1 MTTRNSNSRFD
12 LAPQVKTERSTF
24 DMSFDVKTSFD
35 VGRLVPFALIEVLP
49 GDSFKIQTSKVMR
62 LQTLITPVMDN
73 LYLDT
78 YYFFVPNRLVWSHW
92 EDFIGGTFTESGWQ
106 KPIDYKVPEI
116 IPPMDAVDDFGW
128 HTGTIADYFG
138 VPVGITDDT
147 QDFGINALPF
157 RAYAKIVDDWFRD
170 ENLQDPLYIYDGD
183 SSTNGTNLDDNSPEQ
198 YSTGGYPF
206 IAAKFHDYF
215 TSALPKP
222 QKGPDV
228 SFLDGF
234 VRVLPEITSSSY
246 DTLPVLDYRD
256 VKTNTIVKSMSTG
269 QEIANGRVLGGTTSG
284 NVSGK
289 LSAGSVDD
297 IEHVGQGLIAGFPI
311 YFDNLFAD
319 LSKAIVPGGS
329 SGFSTTSIN
338 TLRQAFQIQRMLE
351 RDARGGTRYIEIL
364 KAHFGVTSPD
374 SRLQRAE
381 YLGGNRVPF
390 NIEQVLQTSS
400 TDNTTPQG
408 NVAGWSQTNDT
419 SYDVEKSFVEH
430 GFIIGVMCARYDHS
444 YQQGLERMFFRSGRF
459 DYYWP
464 VLAHIGE
471 KPVFKCELYWTGR
484 NHLVNNSYGVG
495 YNYPVSV
502 FGYQEAWAEYRYKPN
517 YITGQMRSSYR
528 ESLDF
533 WHFGDVYE
541 EVPTLSADWIRED
554 KANVDRTLAV
564 QSSVSN
570 QIFGDIFVKCTATR
584 PLPLYSIPGM
594 IDHF

>member
-12 LAPQVKTERSTF
+12 LAPQVKTERSSF

-78 YYFFVPNRLVWSHW
+78 YYFFVPNRIVWDHW
-92 EDFIGGTFTESGWQ
+92 EDFIGGQFRDTGWTD
-106 KPIDYKVPEI
+106 PVDYKVPEI
-116 IPPMDAVDDFGW
+116 LPPYTETDNGW
-128 HTGTIADYFG
+128 KTGTIADYFG
-138 VPVGITDDT
+138 VPVGVSDNTLGN
-147 QDFGINALPF
+147 GINAIPF
-157 RAYAKIVDDWFRD
+157 RAYAKIVEDWFRD
-170 ENLQDPLYIYDGD
+170 ENLLDPVYIYKGE
-183 SSTNGTNLDDNSPEQ
+183 SATTGTNLDDNSPGQ
-198 YSTGGYPF
+198 YESGGYPF
-206 IAAKFHDYF
+206 IVAKFHDYF

-228 SFLDGF
+228 PFMDGY
-234 VRVLPEITSSSY
+234 V
-246 DTLPVLDYRD
+246 PV
-256 VKTNTIVKSMSTG
+256 IGMSTSTTSNDKLRPINRDDTYVYTLAYKNSTSNVG
-269 QEIANGRVLGGTTSG
+269 STVLGTSDA
-284 NVSGK
+284 SY
-289 LSAGSVDD
+289 LSVD
-297 IEHVGQGLIAGFPI
+297 AGTDLKPAYYSGGTVYI
-311 YFDNLFAD
+311 NNLFAN
-319 LSKAIVPGGS
+319 LAKTQLPGGYS
-329 SGFSTTSIN
+329 STSIN

-400 TDNTTPQG
+400 TDSTTPQG

-419 SYDVEKSFVEH
+419 HFDVEKSFVEH
-430 GFIIGVMCARYDHS
+430 GFIIGLMCARYDHS

-471 KPVFKCELYWTGR
+471 KPVFKCEIYWNGT
-484 NHLVNNSYGVG
+484 NHLVDNSYGVPAYNDG
-495 YNYPVSV
+495 YV

-517 YITGQMRSSYR
+517 YITGQMRSTYAQ
-528 ESLDF
+528 SLDF

-541 EVPTLSADWIRED
+541 NAPTLSEDWIRED

-564 QSSVSN
+564 SSDVAN

>member
-12 LAPQVKTERSTF
+12 LAPQVQTERSSF

-35 VGRLVPFALIEVLP
+35 VGRLVPFALLEVLP
-49 GDSFKIQTSKVMR
+49 GDTFKIQTSKVMR

-78 YYFFVPNRLVWSHW
+78 YYFFVPNRIVWEHW
-92 EDFIGGTFTESGWQ
+92 EDFIGGTFRDTGWTD
-106 KPIDYKVPEI
+106 PVDYKVPEI
-116 IPPMDAVDDFGW
+116 LPPYTETDDGW
-128 HTGTIADYFG
+128 KTGTIADYFG
-138 VPVGITDDT
+138 VPIGVSDHTLGD
-147 QDFGINALPF
+147 GINALPF
-157 RAYAKIVDDWFRD
+157 RAYAKIVEDWFRD
-170 ENLQDPLYIYDGD
+170 ENLVDPIYIYKGE
-183 SSTNGTNLDDNSPEQ
+183 SATFGTNDDDNSPGQ
-198 YSTGGYPF
+198 YQSGGYPY

-228 SFLDGF
+228 PFMDGF
-234 VRVLPEITSSSY
+234 APVIGMETSMTSNDKLRPIAGDETEFYKLAYKNSTSAVGSTVLGTNTSSTMTVDAGTDLKPAY
-246 DTLPVLDYRD
+246 Y
-256 VKTNTIVKSMSTG
+256 TG
-269 QEIANGRVLGGTTSG
+269 GAV
-284 NVSGK
+284 
-289 LSAGSVDD
+289 
-297 IEHVGQGLIAGFPI
+297 
-311 YFDNLFAD
+311 YFNNLFAN
-319 LSKAIVPGGS
+319 LANTVLPGGY
-329 SGFSTTSIN
+329 STTSIN

-351 RDARGGTRYIEIL
+351 RDARGGTRYIEVL
-364 KAHFGVTSPD
+364 KAHFGITSPD

-400 TDNTTPQG
+400 TDSTTPQG

-419 SYDVEKSFVEH
+419 HFDVEKSFVEH
-430 GFIIGVMCARYDHS
+430 GFIIGLMCARYDHS

-471 KPVFKCELYWTGR
+471 KPVFKCELYWNGT
-484 NHLVNNSYGVG
+484 NHLVDNSYGVPQYNDG
-495 YNYPVSV
+495 YV

-517 YITGQMRSSYR
+517 YITGQMRSSY
-528 ESLDF
+528 EQSLDF

-541 EVPTLSADWIRED
+541 SAPTLSEDWIRED

-564 QSSVSN
+564 SSELAN

-584 PLPLYSIPGM
+584 PLPLYSIPGL

>member
-12 LAPQVKTERSTF
+12 LAPQVKTERSSF

-35 VGRLVPFALIEVLP
+35 VGRLIPFALLEVLP
-49 GDSFKIQTSKVMR
+49 GDTFKIQTSKVVR

-78 YYFFVPNRLVWSHW
+78 YYFFVPNRIVWDHW
-92 EDFIGGTFTESGWQ
+92 EDFIGGTFRDTGWIE
-106 KPIDYKVPEI
+106 PVDYNVPEI
-116 IPPMDAVDDFGW
+116 IPPYTEDDDGW
-128 HTGTIADYFG
+128 ESGTIADYFG
-138 VPVGITDDT
+138 VPVGVSDHTLT
-147 QDFGINALPF
+147 NGINALPF
-157 RAYAKIVDDWFRD
+157 RAYAKIVEDWFRD
-170 ENLQDPLYIYDGD
+170 ENLVDPIYIYKGE
-183 SSTNGTNLDDNSPEQ
+183 SATTGTNLDDNSPGQ
-198 YSTGGYPF
+198 YESGGYPY

-228 SFLDGF
+228 PFMDGF
-234 VRVLPEITSSSY
+234 APVRSMRTGDSYLPEYVPGDNIIVPPSIVRQSSGIGHPLITNRHIGTSSSGNLAA
-246 DTLPVLDYRD
+246 DQ
-256 VKTNTIVKSMSTG
+256 TG
-269 QEIANGRVLGGTTSG
+269 FTASNNAYIS
-284 NVSGK
+284 
-289 LSAGSVDD
+289 
-297 IEHVGQGLIAGFPI
+297 
-311 YFDNLFAD
+311 NLFAD
-319 LSKAIVPGGS
+319 LAGTVVNGGY
-329 SGFSTTSIN
+329 STTSIN

-351 RDARGGTRYIEIL
+351 RDARGGTRYIEVL

-400 TDNTTPQG
+400 TDSTTPQG

-419 SYDVEKSFVEH
+419 HYDVEKSFVEH
-430 GFIIGVMCARYDHS
+430 GFIIGLMCARYDHS

-471 KPVFKCELYWTGR
+471 KPVFKAELFWNGT
-484 NHLVNNSYGVG
+484 NHLVDNSYGVPAYNDG
-495 YNYPVSV
+495 YV

-517 YITGQMRSSYR
+517 YITGQMRSTYAQ
-528 ESLDF
+528 SLDF

-541 EVPTLSADWIRED
+541 SAPTLSEDWIRED

-564 QSSVSN
+564 SSEVAN

-584 PLPLYSIPGM
+584 PLPLYSIPGL

>member
-35 VGRLVPFALIEVLP
+35 VGRLIPFALIEVLP

-78 YYFFVPNRLVWSHW
+78 YYFFVPNRIVWEHW
-92 EDFIGGTFTESGWQ
+92 EDFIGGSFRDTGWVE
-106 KPIDYKVPEI
+106 PVDYKVPEI
-116 IPPMDAVDDFGW
+116 KPPYTETDDGW
-128 HTGTIADYFG
+128 KTGTIADYFG
-138 VPVGITDDT
+138 VPVGVSDHTLLN
-147 QDFGINALPF
+147 GINALPF

-170 ENLQDPLYIYDGD
+170 ENLVDPIYIYKGE
-183 SSTNGTNLDDNSPEQ
+183 SATTGTNLDDNSPGQ
-198 YSTGGYPF
+198 YESGGFPF
-206 IAAKFHDYF
+206 IASKFHDYF
-215 TSALPKP
+215 TSSLPKP

-228 SFLDGF
+228 PFMDGYAP
-234 VRVLPEITSSSY
+234 VLPMRTDTSSNSY
-246 DTLPVLDYRD
+246 LRPYIPGSNIVVPPTHFRLAATTTHGSVND
-256 VKTNTIVKSMSTG
+256 VGIATN
-269 QEIANGRVLGGTTSG
+269 TSG
-284 NVSGK
+284 NMTTTDVDNI
-289 LSAGSVDD
+289 GSQTV
-297 IEHVGQGLIAGFPI
+297 
-311 YFDNLFAD
+311 YMDNLFAD
-319 LSKAIVPGGS
+319 LASTYLPGGY
-329 SGFSTTSIN
+329 STTSIN

-351 RDARGGTRYIEIL
+351 RDARGGTRYIEVL

-400 TDNTTPQG
+400 TDSTTPQG

-419 SYDVEKSFVEH
+419 HYDVEKSFVEH
-430 GFIIGVMCARYDHS
+430 GFIIGLMCARYDHS

-471 KPVFKCELYWTGR
+471 KPVFKCELFWNGT
-484 NHLVNNSYGVG
+484 NHLVDNTYGVPSYDDG
-495 YNYPVSV
+495 YV

-517 YITGQMRSSYR
+517 YITGQMRSTYAQ
-528 ESLDF
+528 SLDF

-541 EVPTLSADWIRED
+541 NAPTLSEEWIRED

-564 QSSVSN
+564 SSELAN
-570 QIFGDIFVKCTATR
+570 QIFGDIYVKCTATR
-584 PLPLYSIPGM
+584 PLPLYSIPGL

>member
-12 LAPQVKTERSTF
+12 LAPQVQTERSSF

-35 VGRLVPFALIEVLP
+35 VGRLIPFALIEVLP
-49 GDSFKIQTSKVMR
+49 GDTFKIQTSKVMR

-78 YYFFVPNRLVWSHW
+78 YYFFVPNRIVWDHW
-92 EDFIGGTFTESGWQ
+92 EDFIGGSFRDTGWTD
-106 KPIDYKVPEI
+106 PVDYKVPEI
-116 IPPMDAVDDFGW
+116 LPPYTETDDGW
-128 HTGTIADYFG
+128 MTGTIADYFG
-138 VPVGITDDT
+138 VPVGVSDHTLGD
-147 QDFGINALPF
+147 GINALPF
-157 RAYAKIVDDWFRD
+157 RAYAKIVEDWFRD
-170 ENLQDPLYIYDGD
+170 ENLLDPIYIYKGE
-183 SSTNGTNLDDNSPEQ
+183 SATFGTNLDDNSPGQ
-198 YSTGGYPF
+198 YESGGYPF

-228 SFLDGF
+228 PFLDGF
-234 VRVLPEITSSSY
+234 APVIPQSVR
-246 DTLPVLDYRD
+246 DTGNFLREYKP
-256 VKTNTIVKSMSTG
+256 
-269 QEIANGRVLGGTTSG
+269 SG
-284 NVSGK
+284 NVVSTLVRSNSSVGNHPTITNSIFGTSGDTNIVA
-289 LSAGSVDD
+289 SGD
-297 IEHVGQGLIAGFPI
+297 IDGIGTISNNVSM
-311 YFDNLFAD
+311 YYTNLFAD
-319 LSKAIVPGGS
+319 LSKTVLPGDY
-329 SGFSTTSIN
+329 STTSIN

-351 RDARGGTRYIEIL
+351 RDARGGTRYIEVL

-400 TDNTTPQG
+400 TDSTTPQG

-419 SYDVEKSFVEH
+419 HFDVEKSFVEH
-430 GFIIGVMCARYDHS
+430 GFIIGLMCARYDHS

-471 KPVFKCELYWTGR
+471 KPVFKCELFWNGT
-484 NHLVNNSYGVG
+484 NHLVDNSYGVPSYSDG
-495 YNYPVSV
+495 FV

-517 YITGQMRSSYR
+517 YITGQMRSTYSQ
-528 ESLDF
+528 SLDF

-541 EVPTLSADWIRED
+541 SAPMLSEEWIRED
-554 KANVDRTLAV
+554 KSNVDRTLAV
-564 QSSVSN
+564 SSDLAN
-570 QIFGDIFVKCTATR
+570 QIFGDIFVKCVATR
-584 PLPLYSIPGM
+584 PLPLYSIPGL

>member
-92 EDFIGGTFTESGWQ
+92 EDFIGGTFTDSGWQ
-106 KPIDYKVPEI
+106 KPVDYKVPEL
-116 IPPMDAVDDFGW
+116 IPPIDGDDDYGW

-138 VPVGITDDT
+138 VPVGIADDT
-147 QDFGINALPF
+147 LEFGINALPF
-157 RAYAKIVDDWFRD
+157 RAYAKIVEDWFRD

-183 SSTNGTNLDDNSPEQ
+183 SSTNGTNMDDNSPEQ

-234 VRVLPEITSSSY
+234 APVMPMTVNSSSNTY
-246 DTLPVLDYRD
+246 LKPNIPANNVTVPSMNWNQTTLTHPSRNSMILG
-256 VKTNTIVKSMSTG
+256 TNSNGQAVTG
-269 QEIANGRVLGGTTSG
+269 NI
-284 NVSGK
+284 
-289 LSAGSVDD
+289 AGSS
-297 IEHVGQGLIAGFPI
+297 LTNSTASYPS
-311 YFDNLFAD
+311 NLFAD
-319 LSKAIVPGGS
+319 LASTVLPG
-329 SGFSTTSIN
+329 GFSTTSIN

-430 GFIIGVMCARYDHS
+430 GFIIGLMCARYDHS

-484 NHLVNNSYGVG
+484 NHLVDNSYGVG
-495 YNYPVSV
+495 YHYPVSV

>member
-12 LAPQVKTERSTF
+12 LAPQVKVERSSF

-35 VGRLVPFALIEVLP
+35 VGRLIPFALIEVLP
-49 GDSFKIQTSKVMR
+49 GDTFKIQTSKVMR

-78 YYFFVPNRLVWSHW
+78 YYFFVPNRIVWEHW
-92 EDFIGGTFTESGWQ
+92 EDFIGGTFRDTGWND
-106 KPIDYKVPEI
+106 PIDYKVPEI
-116 IPPMDAVDDFGW
+116 LPPYTETDDGW
-128 HTGTIADYFG
+128 KTGTIADYFG
-138 VPVGITDDT
+138 VPVGVSDHTLGD
-147 QDFGINALPF
+147 GINALPF
-157 RAYAKIVDDWFRD
+157 RAYAKIVEDWFRD
-170 ENLQDPLYIYDGD
+170 ENLIDPIYIYKGE
-183 SSTNGTNLDDNSPEQ
+183 SATFGTNLDDNSPGQ
-198 YSTGGYPF
+198 YESGGYPF

-228 SFLDGF
+228 PFMDGYAP
-234 VRVLPEITSSSY
+234 VISANTSTTSNDLLRPINHS
-246 DTLPVLDYRD
+246 D
-256 VKTNTIVKSMSTG
+256 VKPYVLKSVVTGNAISDRPIGTNGSSVLTYDN
-269 QEIANGRVLGGTTSG
+269 NGDVTAAWMPQG
-284 NVSGK
+284 NGIF
-289 LSAGSVDD
+289 
-297 IEHVGQGLIAGFPI
+297 IE
-311 YFDNLFAD
+311 NLFAD
-319 LSKAIVPGGS
+319 LSRTVLPGNY
-329 SGFSTTSIN
+329 STTSIN

-351 RDARGGTRYIEIL
+351 RDARGGTRYIEVL

-400 TDNTTPQG
+400 TDSTTPQG

-419 SYDVEKSFVEH
+419 HFDVEKSFVEH
-430 GFIIGVMCARYDHS
+430 GFIIGLMCARYDHS
-444 YQQGLERMFFRSGRF
+444 YQQGLERMFFRSSRF

-471 KPVFKCELYWTGR
+471 KPVFKCELYWNGT
-484 NHLVNNSYGVG
+484 NHLVDNSYGVPQYSDG
-495 YNYPVSV
+495 YV

-517 YITGQMRSSYR
+517 YITGQMRSSYS

-541 EVPTLSADWIRED
+541 SAPTLSEQWIRED

-564 QSSVSN
+564 SSELAN

-584 PLPLYSIPGM
+584 PLPLYSIPGL